1 MKNLIGAFFLFLMLL
16 SSEVKSQVLIS
27 LLFGEKLNS
36 EKIEFGLEG
45 GLNRSYFYDV
55 PEANGLNNLNLGFYF
70 HFLLKNNSYLSTGVM
85 VKSNVGATGMPTYPL
100 GDEDF
105 DALFEDGNLTTKAN
119 YYYVP
124 ILFHQ
129 RFNNRWYIE
138 AGPML
143 GLRTKVRD
151 IFTVSALDGDLE
163 YIKNVSDQF
172 KRLDAGFMGGIG
184 YKIKKQTKSMA
195 VGVNYYY
202 GLVNVSK
209 VDDLK
214 IRNSS
219 LYLYV
224 KIPIG
229 TGGNKSS
236 KTDN

>member
-1 MKNLIGAFFLFLMLL
+1 MKNLTGAFLLLFSLL
-16 SSEVKSQVLIS
+16 TYESNAQVLIS

-55 PEANGLNNLNLGFYF
+55 PEANGLNNFNLGFYF
-70 HFLLKNNSYLSTGVM
+70 HFLLKNSSYLSTGVM
-85 VKSNVGATGMPTYPL
+85 VKSNVGASGMMPYPI
-100 GDEDF
+100 GEEDF
-105 DALFEDGNLTTKAN
+105 DALFEDGNLTTKVN
-119 YYYVP
+119 YFYLP
-124 ILFHQ
+124 ALFHQ

-138 AGPML
+138 LGPMI
-143 GLRTKVRD
+143 GLRSTVKD
-151 IFTVSALDGDLE
+151 IFTVSVLDGDLE
-163 YIKNVSDQF
+163 YILDVSDQF
-172 KRLDAGFMGGIG
+172 KRLDAGVMGGIG

-195 VGVNYYY
+195 IGVNYYY

-214 IRNSS
+214 IRNAS

-229 TGGNKSS
+229 TGGKKSNE
-236 KTDN
+236 KDN